1 MAANWI
7 TAKVIENRKLTDRH
21 YSLIFDAE
29 LMPFQAGQFARL
41 QIEATPV
48 ETNLVETKDDEEL
61 EKFANPYSLI
71 NTPDEKYAEVYFNT
85 VPGGKVSNG
94 LAALKAGDT
103 LEIAQPCVGFFV
115 LSQVPKDVKN
125 LWMLSTG
132 TGIGPFLSM
141 LKTSDAWQRFDQIIL
156 VHAVPHANELCY
168 AELIEQFKSDHLEQ
182 FSFIPIVSREDK
194 TGALRGRIPALL
206 GDGQLEKQ
214 ANLKLSKDDSHVMLC
229 GNSGM
234 LKDTKALLKEQFKM
248 DRHLNHKPGH
258 VSAEQYY

>member
-7 TAKVIENRKLTDRH
+7 EATVIENRQLTDRH
-21 YSLIFDAE
+21 YALFFEAD

-41 QIEATPV
+41 QV
-48 ETNLVETKDDEEL
+48 EVLNDEGEL
-61 EKFANPYSLI
+61 EKFANPYSLV
-71 NTPDEKYAEVYFNT
+71 NSPNEKYAEVFYNT
-85 VPGGKVSNG
+85 VPDGKVSNG

-115 LSQVPKDVKN
+115 LSQVPEYAKN

-141 LKTSDAWQRFDQIIL
+141 LKEEEAWQRFDNIVL
-156 VHAVPHANELCY
+156 VHAVPYANELCY
-168 AELIEQFKSDHLEQ
+168 SELIESFTQKHPNQFH
-182 FSFIPIVSREDK
+182 FIPIVSREEHE
-194 TGALRGRIPALL
+194 GALKGRIPDLIEAGALENHADL
-206 GDGQLEKQ
+206 AINKE
-214 ANLKLSKDDSHVMLC
+214 DSHIMLC

-234 LKDTKALLKEQFKM
+234 LNSSKAVLKARGL

-258 VSAEQYY
+258 VSAEQYF

>member
-7 TAKVIENRKLTDRH
+7 QAKVIENRKLTDRH
-21 YSLIFDAE
+21 FALIFEAD

-41 QIEATPV
+41 QV
-48 ETNLVETKDDEEL
+48 EVLNDEGEL

-71 NTPDEKYAEVYFNT
+71 NTSNEKYGEVYYNT
-85 VPGGKVSNG
+85 VPDGKVSNG
-94 LAALKAGDT
+94 LAALKAGDM

-115 LSQVPKDVKN
+115 LSQVPQDAKN

-141 LKTSDAWQRFDQIIL
+141 LKEEDAWQRFDNIVL
-156 VHAVPHANELCY
+156 AHAVPYAKELCY
-168 AELIEQFKSDHLEQ
+168 SELITLFSKDHPKQFH
-182 FSFIPIVSREDK
+182 FIPIVSREDHE
-194 TGALRGRIPALL
+194 GALKGRIPALIEN
-206 GDGQLEKQ
+206 GSLEKFVDLQ
-214 ANLKLSKDDSHVMLC
+214 INKDDSHVMLC

-234 LKDTKALLKEQFKM
+234 LKGSKEVLKTRGM

-258 VSAEQYY
+258 VSAEQYF